1 MMISDRIN
9 EFAKNVFQLFWH
21 DGITD
26 TMDMLYI
33 TMDILYLR
41 RKNDSDIRAFE
52 KYEDCRWR
60 DLFLLTKAVFD
71 DVYKHRV
78 VPFLM
83 SSKRKDLSFVNK
95 HLIDIKYVEFSG
107 YYELFHLTDDF
118 FVSLNLEPVNTR
130 VFQLHGLV
138 LDGLIDS
145 FGSLKNQKG
154 IILPHIAKLMCC
166 LLDINIEDK
175 IFVPNCGVGELLI
188 YSDYQALI
196 SKIPPSRR
204 GQDSNGLD
212 DLVNIDDSFL
222 KTNHHLVQQYA
233 TEDNEVLSYIC
244 AMNIFLHGVEMKHQ
258 IDGLNFWDESFLY
271 KSSNKFSK
279 ILAQIIEKD
288 SNLRQLEFNAIINML
303 SSKGKAAVLVNEAF
317 LFTYDSKSVA
327 IRKKMLEDNILEA
340 VISLPKGGLL
350 SSRMK
355 TSILILSKQKK
366 DDLVWFCELAND
378 GYSSHGKLLR
388 NGAMPLPHLVANFKK
403 RAIIDDELMYSMNI
417 SENVLL
423 AQKAMLVLN
432 YYRPIESKT
441 IREDPF
447 SIFSDL
453 QILEDKIHKGLD
465 DLSKLL

>member
-41 RKNDSDIRAFE
+41 RKNDCDIWSFD
-52 KYEDCRWR
+52 KYDDCRWR
-60 DLFLLTKAVFD
+60 DLSLLKKAAFD
-71 DVYKHRV
+71 DAYKHRV
-78 VPFLM
+78 VPFLI
-83 SSKRKDLSFVNK
+83 SSKRNDLSFINK

-107 YYELFHLTDDF
+107 YYELFHLTDSL
-118 FVSLNLEPVNTR
+118 FVSLTLELVNTK

-138 LDGLIDS
+138 LDCLVDS
-145 FGSLKNQKG
+145 FGSLKNQKE

-175 IFVPNCGVGELLI
+175 IFVPNCGAGELLI

-196 SKIPPSRR
+196 SRIPPSRR
-204 GQDSNGLD
+204 GQDSDGLD

-233 TEDNEVLSYIC
+233 TENDEVLSYIC
-244 AMNIFLHGVEMKHQ
+244 AMNIFLHGIEMKHQ
-258 IDGLNFWDESFLY
+258 IDELNFWDESFLN
-271 KSSNKFSK
+271 KFSNKFSK
-279 ILAQIIEKD
+279 ILAQIIEKE
-288 SNLRQLEFNAIINML
+288 SKLRQLKINAIIRTL
-303 SSKGKAAVLVNEAF
+303 SSKGKAAVLVNEAV
-317 LFTYDSKSVA
+317 LFANDSKSVA
-327 IRKKMLEDNILEA
+327 VRKKMLEDNILEA
-340 VISLPKGGLL
+340 VISLPKGGGL
-350 SSRMK
+350 SSRVK
-355 TSILILSKQKK
+355 TSILILSKLKK

-378 GYSSHGKLLR
+378 GYSSHGKLQR
-388 NGAMPLPHLVANFKK
+388 NGTMPLPHLVANFKK

-432 YYRPIESKT
+432 YYRPIESKI
-441 IREDPF
+441 IREDPL

-453 QILEDKIHKGLD
+453 QILEGKIQKGLD
-465 DLSKLL
+465 DLRKLL

>member
-1 MMISDRIN
+1 MISDRIN

-41 RKNDSDIRAFE
+41 RKNDCDIWSFD
-52 KYEDCRWR
+52 KYDDCRWR
-60 DLFLLTKAVFD
+60 DLSLLKKAAFD
-71 DVYKHRV
+71 DAYKHRV
-78 VPFLM
+78 VPFLI
-83 SSKRKDLSFVNK
+83 SSKRNDLSFINK

-107 YYELFHLTDDF
+107 YYELFHLTDSL
-118 FVSLNLEPVNTR
+118 FVSLTLEFVNTK

-138 LDGLIDS
+138 LDGLVDS

-175 IFVPNCGVGELLI
+175 IFVPNCGAGELLI

-196 SKIPPSRR
+196 SRIPPSRR
-204 GQDSNGLD
+204 GQDSDGLD

-233 TEDNEVLSYIC
+233 TENDEVLSYIC
-244 AMNIFLHGVEMKHQ
+244 AMNIFLHGIEMKHQ
-258 IDGLNFWDESFLY
+258 IDELNFWDESFLN
-271 KSSNKFSK
+271 KFSNKFSK
-279 ILAQIIEKD
+279 ILVQIVEKE
-288 SNLRQLEFNAIINML
+288 SKLRQLKINAIIRTL
-303 SSKGKAAVLVNEAF
+303 SSKGKAAVLVNEAV
-317 LFTYDSKSVA
+317 LFANDSKSVA
-327 IRKKMLEDNILEA
+327 VRKKMLEDNILEA
-340 VISLPKGGLL
+340 VISLPKGGVL

-355 TSILILSKQKK
+355 TSILILSKLKK

-378 GYSSHGKLLR
+378 GYSSHGKLQR
-388 NGAMPLPHLVANFKK
+388 NGTMPLPHLVANFKK

-432 YYRPIESKT
+432 YYRPIESKI
-441 IREDPF
+441 IREDPL

-453 QILEDKIHKGLD
+453 QILEGKIQKGLD
-465 DLSKLL
+465 DLRKLL

>member
-41 RKNDSDIRAFE
+41 RKNDCDIWSFD
-52 KYEDCRWR
+52 KYDDCRWR
-60 DLFLLTKAVFD
+60 DLSLLKKAAFD
-71 DVYKHRV
+71 DAYKHRV
-78 VPFLM
+78 VPFLI
-83 SSKRKDLSFVNK
+83 SSKRNDLSFINK

-107 YYELFHLTDDF
+107 YYELFHLTDSL
-118 FVSLNLEPVNTR
+118 FVSLTLELVNTK

-138 LDGLIDS
+138 LDGLVDS

-175 IFVPNCGVGELLI
+175 IFVPNCGAGELLI

-196 SKIPPSRR
+196 SRIPPSRR
-204 GQDSNGLD
+204 GQDSDGLD

-233 TEDNEVLSYIC
+233 TENDEVLSYIC
-244 AMNIFLHGVEMKHQ
+244 AMNIFLHGIEMKHQ
-258 IDGLNFWDESFLY
+258 IDELNFWDESFLN
-271 KSSNKFSK
+271 KFSNKFSK
-279 ILAQIIEKD
+279 ILVQIIEKE
-288 SNLRQLEFNAIINML
+288 SKLRQLKINAIIRTL
-303 SSKGKAAVLVNEAF
+303 SSKGKAAVLVNEAV
-317 LFTYDSKSVA
+317 LFANDSKSVA
-327 IRKKMLEDNILEA
+327 VRKKMLEDNILEA
-340 VISLPKGGLL
+340 VISLPKGGVL
-350 SSRMK
+350 SSRVK
-355 TSILILSKQKK
+355 TSILILSKLKK

-378 GYSSHGKLLR
+378 GYSSHGKLQR
-388 NGAMPLPHLVANFKK
+388 NGTMPLPHLVANFKK

-432 YYRPIESKT
+432 YYRPIESKI
-441 IREDPF
+441 IREDPL

-453 QILEDKIHKGLD
+453 QILEGKIQKGLD
-465 DLSKLL
+465 DLRKLL

>member
-1 MMISDRIN
+1 MISDRIN

-41 RKNDSDIRAFE
+41 RKNDCDIWSFD
-52 KYEDCRWR
+52 KYDDCRWR
-60 DLFLLTKAVFD
+60 DLSLLKKAAFD
-71 DVYKHRV
+71 DAYKHRV
-78 VPFLM
+78 VPFLI
-83 SSKRKDLSFVNK
+83 SSKRNDLSFINK

-107 YYELFHLTDDF
+107 YYELFHLTDSL
-118 FVSLNLEPVNTR
+118 FVSLTLELVNTK

-138 LDGLIDS
+138 LDGLVDS

-175 IFVPNCGVGELLI
+175 IFVPNCGAGELLI

-196 SKIPPSRR
+196 SRIPPSRR
-204 GQDSNGLD
+204 GQDSDGLD

-233 TEDNEVLSYIC
+233 TENDEVLSYIC
-244 AMNIFLHGVEMKHQ
+244 AMNIFLHGIEMKHQ
-258 IDGLNFWDESFLY
+258 IDELNFWDERFLN
-271 KSSNKFSK
+271 KFSNKFSK
-279 ILAQIIEKD
+279 ILVQIIEKE
-288 SNLRQLEFNAIINML
+288 SKLRQLKINAIIRTL
-303 SSKGKAAVLVNEAF
+303 SSKGKAAVLVNEAV
-317 LFTYDSKSVA
+317 LFANDSKSVA
-327 IRKKMLEDNILEA
+327 VRKKMLEDNILEA
-340 VISLPKGGLL
+340 VISLPKGGVL
-350 SSRMK
+350 SSRVK
-355 TSILILSKQKK
+355 TSILILSKLKK

-378 GYSSHGKLLR
+378 GYSSHGKLQR
-388 NGAMPLPHLVANFKK
+388 NGTMPLPHLVANFKK

-432 YYRPIESKT
+432 YYRPIESKI
-441 IREDPF
+441 IREDPL

-453 QILEDKIHKGLD
+453 QILEGKIQKGLD
-465 DLSKLL
+465 DLRKLL

>member
-1 MMISDRIN
+1 MISDRIN

-41 RKNDSDIRAFE
+41 RKNDCDIWSFD
-52 KYEDCRWR
+52 KYDDCRWR
-60 DLFLLTKAVFD
+60 DLSLLKKAAFD
-71 DVYKHRV
+71 DAYKHRV
-78 VPFLM
+78 VPFLI
-83 SSKRKDLSFVNK
+83 SSKRNDLSFINK

-107 YYELFHLTDDF
+107 YYELFHLTDSL
-118 FVSLNLEPVNTR
+118 FVSLTLELVNTKI
-130 VFQLHGLV
+130 FQLHGLV
-138 LDGLIDS
+138 LDGLVDS

-175 IFVPNCGVGELLI
+175 IFVPNCGAGELLI

-196 SKIPPSRR
+196 SRIPPSRR
-204 GQDSNGLD
+204 GQDSDGLD

-233 TEDNEVLSYIC
+233 TENDEVLSYIC
-244 AMNIFLHGVEMKHQ
+244 AMNIFLHGIEMKHQ
-258 IDGLNFWDESFLY
+258 IDGLNFWDESFLN
-271 KSSNKFSK
+271 KFSNKFSK
-279 ILAQIIEKD
+279 ILVQIIEKE
-288 SNLRQLEFNAIINML
+288 SKLRQLKINAIIRTL
-303 SSKGKAAVLVNEAF
+303 SSKGKAAVLVNEAV
-317 LFTYDSKSVA
+317 LFANDSKSVA
-327 IRKKMLEDNILEA
+327 VRKKMLEDNILEA
-340 VISLPKGGLL
+340 VISLPKGGVL
-350 SSRMK
+350 SSRVK
-355 TSILILSKQKK
+355 TSILILSKLKK

-378 GYSSHGKLLR
+378 GYSSHGKLQR
-388 NGAMPLPHLVANFKK
+388 NGTMPLPHLVANFKK

-432 YYRPIESKT
+432 YYRPIESKI
-441 IREDPF
+441 IREDPL

-453 QILEDKIHKGLD
+453 QILEGKIQKGLD
-465 DLSKLL
+465 DLRKLL

>member
-1 MMISDRIN
+1 MISDRIN

-41 RKNDSDIRAFE
+41 RKNDCDIWSFD
-52 KYEDCRWR
+52 KYDDCRWR
-60 DLFLLTKAVFD
+60 DLSLLKKAAFD
-71 DVYKHRV
+71 DAYKHRV
-78 VPFLM
+78 VPFLI
-83 SSKRKDLSFVNK
+83 SSKRNDLSFINK

-107 YYELFHLTDDF
+107 YYELFHLTDSL
-118 FVSLNLEPVNTR
+118 FVSLTLELVNTK

-138 LDGLIDS
+138 LDGLVDS
-145 FGSLKNQKG
+145 FGSLKNQKE

-175 IFVPNCGVGELLI
+175 IFVPNCGAGELLI

-196 SKIPPSRR
+196 SRIPPSRR
-204 GQDSNGLD
+204 GQDSDGLD

-233 TEDNEVLSYIC
+233 TENDEVLSYIC
-244 AMNIFLHGVEMKHQ
+244 AMNIFLHGIEMKHQ
-258 IDGLNFWDESFLY
+258 IDELNFWDESFLN
-271 KSSNKFSK
+271 KFSNKFSK
-279 ILAQIIEKD
+279 ILVQIIEKE
-288 SNLRQLEFNAIINML
+288 SKLRQLKINAIIRTL
-303 SSKGKAAVLVNEAF
+303 SSKGKAAVLVNEAV
-317 LFTYDSKSVA
+317 LFANDSKSVA
-327 IRKKMLEDNILEA
+327 VRKKMLEDNILEA
-340 VISLPKGGLL
+340 VISLPKGGVL
-350 SSRMK
+350 SSRVK
-355 TSILILSKQKK
+355 TSILILSKLKK

-378 GYSSHGKLLR
+378 GYSSHGKLQR
-388 NGAMPLPHLVANFKK
+388 NGTMPLPHLVANFKK

-432 YYRPIESKT
+432 YYRPIESKI
-441 IREDPF
+441 IREDPL

-453 QILEDKIHKGLD
+453 QILEGKIQKGLD
-465 DLSKLL
+465 DLRKLL

>member
-1 MMISDRIN
+1 MISDRIN

-41 RKNDSDIRAFE
+41 RKNDCDIWSFD
-52 KYEDCRWR
+52 KYDDCRWR
-60 DLFLLTKAVFD
+60 DLSLLKKAAFD
-71 DVYKHRV
+71 DAYKHRV
-78 VPFLM
+78 VPFLI
-83 SSKRKDLSFVNK
+83 SSKQNDLSFINK

-107 YYELFHLTDDF
+107 YYELFHLTDSL
-118 FVSLNLEPVNTR
+118 FVSLTLEFVNTK

-138 LDGLIDS
+138 LDGLVDS

-175 IFVPNCGVGELLI
+175 IFVPNCGAGELLI

-196 SKIPPSRR
+196 SRIPPSRR
-204 GQDSNGLD
+204 GQDSDGLD

-233 TEDNEVLSYIC
+233 TENDEVLSYIC
-244 AMNIFLHGVEMKHQ
+244 AMNIFLHGIEMKHQ
-258 IDGLNFWDESFLY
+258 IDELNFWDESFLN
-271 KSSNKFSK
+271 KFSNKFSK
-279 ILAQIIEKD
+279 ILVQIIEKE
-288 SNLRQLEFNAIINML
+288 SKLRQLKINAIIRTL
-303 SSKGKAAVLVNEAF
+303 SSKGKAAVLVNEAV
-317 LFTYDSKSVA
+317 LFANDSKSVA
-327 IRKKMLEDNILEA
+327 VRKKMLEDNILEA
-340 VISLPKGGLL
+340 VISLPKGGVL

-355 TSILILSKQKK
+355 TSILILSKLKK

-378 GYSSHGKLLR
+378 GYSSHGKLQR
-388 NGAMPLPHLVANFKK
+388 NGTMPLPHLVANFKK

-432 YYRPIESKT
+432 YYRPIESKI
-441 IREDPF
+441 IREDPL

-453 QILEDKIHKGLD
+453 QILEGKIQKGLD
-465 DLSKLL
+465 DLRKLL

>member
-1 MMISDRIN
+1 MISDRIN

-41 RKNDSDIRAFE
+41 RKNDCDIWSFD
-52 KYEDCRWR
+52 KYDDCRWR
-60 DLFLLTKAVFD
+60 DLSLLKKAAFD
-71 DVYKHRV
+71 DAYKHRV
-78 VPFLM
+78 VPFLI
-83 SSKRKDLSFVNK
+83 SSKRNDLSFINK

-107 YYELFHLTDDF
+107 YYELFHLTDSL
-118 FVSLNLEPVNTR
+118 FVSLTLELVNTK

-138 LDGLIDS
+138 LDGLVDS

-175 IFVPNCGVGELLI
+175 IFVPNCGAGELLI

-196 SKIPPSRR
+196 SRIPPSRR
-204 GQDSNGLD
+204 GQDSDGLD

-233 TEDNEVLSYIC
+233 TENDEVLSYIC
-244 AMNIFLHGVEMKHQ
+244 AMNIFLHGIEMKHQ
-258 IDGLNFWDESFLY
+258 IDELNFWDESFLN
-271 KSSNKFSK
+271 KFSNKFSK
-279 ILAQIIEKD
+279 ILVQIIEKE
-288 SNLRQLEFNAIINML
+288 SKLRQLKINAIIRTL
-303 SSKGKAAVLVNEAF
+303 SSKGKAAVLVNEAV
-317 LFTYDSKSVA
+317 LFANDSKSVA
-327 IRKKMLEDNILEA
+327 VRKKMLEDNILEA
-340 VISLPKGGLL
+340 VISLPKGGVL
-350 SSRMK
+350 SSRVK
-355 TSILILSKQKK
+355 TSILILSKLKK

-378 GYSSHGKLLR
+378 GYSSHGKLQR
-388 NGAMPLPHLVANFKK
+388 NGTMPLPHLVANFKK

-432 YYRPIESKT
+432 YYRPIESKI
-441 IREDPF
+441 IREDPL

-453 QILEDKIHKGLD
+453 QILEGKIQKGLD
-465 DLSKLL
+465 DLRKLL

>member
-1 MMISDRIN
+1 MISDRIN

-41 RKNDSDIRAFE
+41 RKNDCDIWSFD
-52 KYEDCRWR
+52 KYDDCRWR
-60 DLFLLTKAVFD
+60 DLSLLKKAAFD
-71 DVYKHRV
+71 DAYKHRV
-78 VPFLM
+78 VPFLI
-83 SSKRKDLSFVNK
+83 SSKRNDLSFINK

-107 YYELFHLTDDF
+107 YYELFHLTDSL
-118 FVSLNLEPVNTR
+118 FVSLTLEFVNTK

-138 LDGLIDS
+138 LDGLVDS

-175 IFVPNCGVGELLI
+175 IFVPNCGAGELLI

-196 SKIPPSRR
+196 SRIPPSRR
-204 GQDSNGLD
+204 GQDSDGLD

-233 TEDNEVLSYIC
+233 TENDEVLSYIC
-244 AMNIFLHGVEMKHQ
+244 AMNIFLHGIEMKHQ
-258 IDGLNFWDESFLY
+258 IDELNFWDESFLN
-271 KSSNKFSK
+271 KFSNKFSK
-279 ILAQIIEKD
+279 ILVQIIEKE
-288 SNLRQLEFNAIINML
+288 SKLRQLKINAIIRTL
-303 SSKGKAAVLVNEAF
+303 SSKGKAAVLVNEAV
-317 LFTYDSKSVA
+317 LFANDSKSVA
-327 IRKKMLEDNILEA
+327 VRKKMLEDNILEA
-340 VISLPKGGLL
+340 VISLPKGGVL

-355 TSILILSKQKK
+355 TSILILSKLKK

-378 GYSSHGKLLR
+378 GYSSHGKLQR
-388 NGAMPLPHLVANFKK
+388 NGTMPLPHLVANFKK

-432 YYRPIESKT
+432 YYRPIESKI
-441 IREDPF
+441 IREDPL

-453 QILEDKIHKGLD
+453 QILEGKIQKGLD
-465 DLSKLL
+465 DLRKLL

>member
-1 MMISDRIN
+1 MISDRIN

-41 RKNDSDIRAFE
+41 RKNDCDIWSFD
-52 KYEDCRWR
+52 KYDDCRWR
-60 DLFLLTKAVFD
+60 DLSLLKKAAFD
-71 DVYKHRV
+71 DAYKHRV
-78 VPFLM
+78 VPFLI
-83 SSKRKDLSFVNK
+83 SSKRNDLSFINK

-107 YYELFHLTDDF
+107 YYELFHLTDSL
-118 FVSLNLEPVNTR
+118 FVSLTLELVNTK

-138 LDGLIDS
+138 LDCLVDS
-145 FGSLKNQKG
+145 FGSLKNQKE

-175 IFVPNCGVGELLI
+175 IFVPNCGAGELLI

-196 SKIPPSRR
+196 SRIPPSRR
-204 GQDSNGLD
+204 GQDSDGLD

-233 TEDNEVLSYIC
+233 TENDEVLSYIC
-244 AMNIFLHGVEMKHQ
+244 AMNIFLHGIEMKHQ
-258 IDGLNFWDESFLY
+258 IDELNFWDESFLN
-271 KSSNKFSK
+271 KFSNKFSK
-279 ILAQIIEKD
+279 ILAQIIEKE
-288 SNLRQLEFNAIINML
+288 SKLRQLKINAIIRTL
-303 SSKGKAAVLVNEAF
+303 SSKGKAAVLVNEAV
-317 LFTYDSKSVA
+317 LFANDSKSVA
-327 IRKKMLEDNILEA
+327 VRKKMLEDNILEA
-340 VISLPKGGLL
+340 VISLPKGGGL
-350 SSRMK
+350 SSRVK
-355 TSILILSKQKK
+355 TSILILSKLKK

-378 GYSSHGKLLR
+378 GYSSHGKLQR
-388 NGAMPLPHLVANFKK
+388 NGTMPLPHLVANFKK

-432 YYRPIESKT
+432 YYRPIESKI
-441 IREDPF
+441 IREDPL

-453 QILEDKIHKGLD
+453 QILEGKIQKGLD
-465 DLSKLL
+465 DLRKLL

>member
-1 MMISDRIN
+1 MISDRIN

-41 RKNDSDIRAFE
+41 RKNDCDIWSFD
-52 KYEDCRWR
+52 KYDDCRWR
-60 DLFLLTKAVFD
+60 DLSLLKKAAFD
-71 DVYKHRV
+71 DAYKHRV
-78 VPFLM
+78 VPFLI
-83 SSKRKDLSFVNK
+83 SSKRNDLSFINK

-107 YYELFHLTDDF
+107 YYELFHLTDSL
-118 FVSLNLEPVNTR
+118 FVSLTLELVNTKL
-130 VFQLHGLV
+130 FQLHGLV
-138 LDGLIDS
+138 LDGLVDS
-145 FGSLKNQKG
+145 FGSLKNQKE

-175 IFVPNCGVGELLI
+175 IFVPNCGAGELLI

-196 SKIPPSRR
+196 SRIPPSRR
-204 GQDSNGLD
+204 GQDSDGLD

-233 TEDNEVLSYIC
+233 TENDEVLSYIC
-244 AMNIFLHGVEMKHQ
+244 AMNIFLHGIEMKHQ
-258 IDGLNFWDESFLY
+258 IDELNFWDESFLN
-271 KSSNKFSK
+271 KFSNKFSK
-279 ILAQIIEKD
+279 ILVQIIEKE
-288 SNLRQLEFNAIINML
+288 SKLRQLKINAIIRTL
-303 SSKGKAAVLVNEAF
+303 SSKGKAAVLVNEAV
-317 LFTYDSKSVA
+317 LFANDSKSVA
-327 IRKKMLEDNILEA
+327 VRKKMLEDNILEA
-340 VISLPKGGLL
+340 VISLPKGGVL
-350 SSRMK
+350 SSRVK
-355 TSILILSKQKK
+355 TSILILSKLKK

-378 GYSSHGKLLR
+378 GYSSHGKLQR
-388 NGAMPLPHLVANFKK
+388 NGTMPLPHLVANFKK

-432 YYRPIESKT
+432 YYRPIESKI
-441 IREDPF
+441 IREDPL

-453 QILEDKIHKGLD
+453 QILEGKIQKGLD
-465 DLSKLL
+465 DLRKLL

>member
-41 RKNDSDIRAFE
+41 RKNDCDIWSFD
-52 KYEDCRWR
+52 KYDDCRWR
-60 DLFLLTKAVFD
+60 DLSLLKKAAFD
-71 DVYKHRV
+71 DAYKHRV
-78 VPFLM
+78 VPFLI
-83 SSKRKDLSFVNK
+83 SSKQNDLSFINK

-107 YYELFHLTDDF
+107 YYELFHLTDSL
-118 FVSLNLEPVNTR
+118 FVSLTLEFVNTK

-138 LDGLIDS
+138 LDGLVDS

-175 IFVPNCGVGELLI
+175 IFVPNCGAGELLI

-196 SKIPPSRR
+196 SRIPPSRR
-204 GQDSNGLD
+204 GQDSDGLD

-233 TEDNEVLSYIC
+233 TENDEVLSYIC
-244 AMNIFLHGVEMKHQ
+244 AMNIFLHGIEMKHQ
-258 IDGLNFWDESFLY
+258 IDELNFWDESFLN
-271 KSSNKFSK
+271 KFSNKFSK
-279 ILAQIIEKD
+279 ILVQIIEKE
-288 SNLRQLEFNAIINML
+288 SKLRQLKINAIIRTL
-303 SSKGKAAVLVNEAF
+303 SSKGKAAVLVNEAV
-317 LFTYDSKSVA
+317 LFANDSKSVA
-327 IRKKMLEDNILEA
+327 VRKKMLEDNILEA
-340 VISLPKGGLL
+340 VISLPKGGVL

-355 TSILILSKQKK
+355 TSILILSKLKK

-378 GYSSHGKLLR
+378 GYSSHGKLQR
-388 NGAMPLPHLVANFKK
+388 NGTMPLPHLVANFKK

-432 YYRPIESKT
+432 YYRPIESKI
-441 IREDPF
+441 IREDPL

-453 QILEDKIHKGLD
+453 QILEGKIQKGLD
-465 DLSKLL
+465 DLRKLL

>member
-1 MMISDRIN
+1 MISDRIN

-41 RKNDSDIRAFE
+41 RKNDWDIWSFD
-52 KYEDCRWR
+52 KYDDCRWR
-60 DLFLLTKAVFD
+60 DLSLLKKAAFD
-71 DVYKHRV
+71 DAYKHRV
-78 VPFLM
+78 VPFLI
-83 SSKRKDLSFVNK
+83 SSKRNDLSFINK

-107 YYELFHLTDDF
+107 YYELFHLTDSL
-118 FVSLNLEPVNTR
+118 FVSLTLELVNTK

-138 LDGLIDS
+138 LDGLVDS
-145 FGSLKNQKG
+145 FGSLKNQKE

-175 IFVPNCGVGELLI
+175 IFVPNCGAGELLI

-196 SKIPPSRR
+196 SRIPPSRR
-204 GQDSNGLD
+204 GQDSDGLD

-233 TEDNEVLSYIC
+233 TENDEVLSYIC
-244 AMNIFLHGVEMKHQ
+244 AMNIFLHGIEMKHQ
-258 IDGLNFWDESFLY
+258 IDELNFWDESFLN
-271 KSSNKFSK
+271 KFSNKFSK
-279 ILAQIIEKD
+279 ILVQIIEKE
-288 SNLRQLEFNAIINML
+288 SKLRQLKINAIIRTL
-303 SSKGKAAVLVNEAF
+303 SSKGKAAVLVNEAV
-317 LFTYDSKSVA
+317 LFANDSKSVA
-327 IRKKMLEDNILEA
+327 VRKKMLEDNILEA
-340 VISLPKGGLL
+340 VISLPKGGVL
-350 SSRMK
+350 SSRVK
-355 TSILILSKQKK
+355 TSILILSKLKK

-378 GYSSHGKLLR
+378 GYSSHGKLQR
-388 NGAMPLPHLVANFKK
+388 NGTMPLPHLVANFKK

-432 YYRPIESKT
+432 YYRPIESKI
-441 IREDPF
+441 IREDPL

-453 QILEDKIHKGLD
+453 QILEGKIQKGLD
-465 DLSKLL
+465 DLRKLL

>member
-41 RKNDSDIRAFE
+41 RKNDCDIWSFD
-52 KYEDCRWR
+52 KYDDCRWR
-60 DLFLLTKAVFD
+60 DLSLLKKAAFD
-71 DVYKHRV
+71 DAYKHRV
-78 VPFLM
+78 VPFLI
-83 SSKRKDLSFVNK
+83 SSKRNDLSFINK

-107 YYELFHLTDDF
+107 YYELFHLTDSL
-118 FVSLNLEPVNTR
+118 FVSLTLEFVNTK

-138 LDGLIDS
+138 LDGLVDS

-175 IFVPNCGVGELLI
+175 IFVPNCGAGELLI

-196 SKIPPSRR
+196 SRIPPSRR
-204 GQDSNGLD
+204 GQDSDGLD

-233 TEDNEVLSYIC
+233 TENDEVLSYIC
-244 AMNIFLHGVEMKHQ
+244 AMNIFLHGIEMKHQ
-258 IDGLNFWDESFLY
+258 IDELNFWDESFLN
-271 KSSNKFSK
+271 KFSNKFSK
-279 ILAQIIEKD
+279 ILVQIIEKE
-288 SNLRQLEFNAIINML
+288 SKLRQLKINAIIRTL
-303 SSKGKAAVLVNEAF
+303 SSKGKAAVLVNEAV
-317 LFTYDSKSVA
+317 LFANDSKSVA
-327 IRKKMLEDNILEA
+327 VRKKMLEDNILEA
-340 VISLPKGGLL
+340 VISLPKGGVL

-355 TSILILSKQKK
+355 TSILILSKLKK

-378 GYSSHGKLLR
+378 GYSSHGKLQR
-388 NGAMPLPHLVANFKK
+388 NGTMPLPHLVANFKK

-432 YYRPIESKT
+432 YYRPIESKI
-441 IREDPF
+441 IREDPL

-453 QILEDKIHKGLD
+453 QILEGKIQKGLD
-465 DLSKLL
+465 DLRKLL

>member
-1 MMISDRIN
+1 MISDRIN

-41 RKNDSDIRAFE
+41 RKNDCDIWSFD
-52 KYEDCRWR
+52 KYDDCRWR
-60 DLFLLTKAVFD
+60 DLSLLKKAAFD
-71 DVYKHRV
+71 DAYKHRV
-78 VPFLM
+78 VPFLI
-83 SSKRKDLSFVNK
+83 SSKRNDLSFINK

-107 YYELFHLTDDF
+107 YYELFHLTDSL
-118 FVSLNLEPVNTR
+118 FVSLTLELVNTK

-138 LDGLIDS
+138 LDGLVDS

-175 IFVPNCGVGELLI
+175 IFVPNCGAGELLI

-196 SKIPPSRR
+196 SRIPPSRR
-204 GQDSNGLD
+204 GQDSDGLD

-233 TEDNEVLSYIC
+233 TENDEVLSYIC
-244 AMNIFLHGVEMKHQ
+244 AMNIFLHGIEMKHQ
-258 IDGLNFWDESFLY
+258 IDGLNFWDESFLN
-271 KSSNKFSK
+271 KFSNKFSK
-279 ILAQIIEKD
+279 ILVQIIEKE
-288 SNLRQLEFNAIINML
+288 SKLRQLKINAIIRTL
-303 SSKGKAAVLVNEAF
+303 SSKGKAAVLVNEAV
-317 LFTYDSKSVA
+317 LFANDSKSVA
-327 IRKKMLEDNILEA
+327 VRKKMLEDNILEA
-340 VISLPKGGLL
+340 VISLPKGGVL
-350 SSRMK
+350 SSRVK
-355 TSILILSKQKK
+355 TSILILSKLKK

-378 GYSSHGKLLR
+378 GYSSHGKLQR
-388 NGAMPLPHLVANFKK
+388 NGTMPLPHLVANFKK

-417 SENVLL
+417 SKNVLL

-432 YYRPIESKT
+432 YYRPIESKI
-441 IREDPF
+441 IREDPL

-453 QILEDKIHKGLD
+453 QILEGKIQKGLD
-465 DLSKLL
+465 DLRKLL